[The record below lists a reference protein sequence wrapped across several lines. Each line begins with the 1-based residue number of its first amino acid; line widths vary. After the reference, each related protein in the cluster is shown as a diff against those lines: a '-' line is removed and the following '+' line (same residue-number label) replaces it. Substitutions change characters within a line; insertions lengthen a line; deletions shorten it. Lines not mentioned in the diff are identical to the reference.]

1 MLDPPSRVAVCSRPR
16 LGRPGWTLGQDEGD
30 RVGELGAYER
40 LERVAQELMGE
51 VDLTQQARFT
61 GDKVQWNHHLPANLV
76 GLVND
81 TIMVSPRWM
90 GRGGKAAFTA
100 HALYMAMRIEL
111 ALLNEP
117 PERIAAQLDRML
129 ADKKAMTILD
139 DVKRDEQM
147 VKDLAE
153 VVDRAT
159 VDMLPHLMASAE
171 SIAANS
177 PSKQARRQAADMV
190 LDIRSKVN

>member
-1 MLDPPSRVAVCSRPR
+1 M
-16 LGRPGWTLGQDEGD
+16 
-30 RVGELGAYER
+30 GETGAYGR
-40 LERVAQELMGE
+40 LEHVAQELMGE

-100 HALYMAMRIEL
+100 HALYLAMRIEL

-117 PERIAAQLDRML
+117 PERIAAALDRML
-129 ADKKAMTILD
+129 ADKRAMTILD
-139 DVKRDEQM
+139 DVKRDEAM
-147 VKDLAE
+147 VKELTELVDKASTELLCE
-153 VVDRAT
+153 VVG
-159 VDMLPHLMASAE
+159 SAE
-171 SIAANS
+171 AIAKNS
-177 PSKQARRQAADMV
+177 PSKQARRLAGDLV
-190 LDIRSKVN
+190 VDIRSKIN